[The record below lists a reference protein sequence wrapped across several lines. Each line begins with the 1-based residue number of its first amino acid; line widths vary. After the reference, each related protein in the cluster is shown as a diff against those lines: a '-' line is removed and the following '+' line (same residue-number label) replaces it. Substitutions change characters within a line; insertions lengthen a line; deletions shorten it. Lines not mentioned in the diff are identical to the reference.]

1 MLTAW
6 LKSNGFRY
14 GEIMKNKT
22 IQLVLLINLILFLI
36 PLSGQEIESKNKID
50 SIRSWN
56 IQVPESYLERIEKTG
71 TVLELSLRES
81 VRKALSNNLEIAI
94 ENFNGNLSYQQIVKT
109 SGFYDPGLS
118 FTMGY
123 NARENPTTSILDGA
137 RGGELSVLSSN
148 GFSFDTNLN
157 QNVKGGGALRLLW
170 SNGRNFTNSFFFNV
184 NPSFNTNFDV
194 SFTQPLWRGFGRN
207 SATERQLI
215 ISNLDIKIN
224 DAQFKQRV
232 VEIIQRVQNQY
243 WELVYAIENFETQR
257 KSLGLA
263 VVQDRN
269 NQKRVEIGVMAPIE
283 VTSSQAEI
291 ASREQSLIQSE
302 VQIINAQNE
311 LKRLL
316 SPDPMASIWDL
327 TLIPIDRPQIRD
339 VTISLKE
346 AIGMSVENRPE
357 LERIRLQIE
366 QNGVNRRFYKKE
378 GKPKVDLRANFGS
391 LGNSGRVLKTLY
403 MEDGIF
409 GIPTQTPDLEDPR
422 YGNFG
427 TAWNQA
433 FAFDF
438 VNWGLYVDVTIP
450 LRNRSNKSDVTTT
463 KIRENQLKNEMRN
476 QKQIIV
482 VEVRNAYE
490 TIATRKKSLE
500 AARAASLLAHEQL
513 NGENKRFEAGLSTNF
528 EILRLQRDLAESQVR
543 ELRNEVDYELAL
555 ASLQKAIYTIV
566 NENDIVLARQN

>member
-1 MLTAW
+1 
-6 LKSNGFRY
+6 
-14 GEIMKNKT
+14 MKNKT

-36 PLSGQEIESKNKID
+36 PLSGQEIESKNKLD

-123 NARENPTTSILDGA
+123 NARENPTTSILE
-137 RGGELSVLSSN
+137 RGGGGGISVLSSN

-316 SPDPMASIWDL
+316 APDPMASIWDL

-391 LGNSGRVLKTLY
+391 LGNSGIWKTESLGFQPRFLTLRILV
-403 MEDGIF
+403 MGILEPL
-409 GIPTQTPDLEDPR
+409 GIKH
-422 YGNFG
+422 
-427 TAWNQA
+427 
-433 FAFDF
+433 
-438 VNWGLYVDVTIP
+438 
-450 LRNRSNKSDVTTT
+450 S
-463 KIRENQLKNEMRN
+463 
-476 QKQIIV
+476 
-482 VEVRNAYE
+482 
-490 TIATRKKSLE
+490 
-500 AARAASLLAHEQL
+500 
-513 NGENKRFEAGLSTNF
+513 LSTLS
-528 EILRLQRDLAESQVR
+528 IGACMSTLRFP
-543 ELRNEVDYELAL
+543 YE
-555 ASLQKAIYTIV
+555 
-566 NENDIVLARQN
+566 IVLISLM